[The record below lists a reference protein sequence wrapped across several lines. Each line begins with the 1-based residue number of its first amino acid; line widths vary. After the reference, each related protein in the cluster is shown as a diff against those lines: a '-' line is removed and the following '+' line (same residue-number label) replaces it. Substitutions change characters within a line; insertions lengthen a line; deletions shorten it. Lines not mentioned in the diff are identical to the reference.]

1 METIFDRTKKL
12 AKEKHISLGELEKK
26 INIGKNSIYSWKTT
40 NPRGESIQKAAEILD
55 TSTDYLLGR
64 TKNPLPPEDEID
76 DEDVAMQFRIDMR
89 NVPED
94 KRDEFKAELRALRK
108 YMLSQLKEMQEN
120 DNNKD

>member
-1 METIFDRTKKL
+1 MNTLFERIKEL
-12 AKEKHISLGELEKK
+12 AKNKKITLSDLEKQ
-26 INIGKNSIYSWKTT
+26 IGISKTSIYTWKNVSPKSETL
-40 NPRGESIQKAAEILD
+40 EKAAEILD